1 MVKEPV
7 NHEAQGR
14 LLEVP
19 ASEAAPFPSPLSS
32 AIILTFAIKEIVP
45 LVIPPHLPQTRAAA
59 LVANRSGPTL
69 VDMQATLQC
78 KTPLFA
84 DTRSE
89 FDLGNHTLGIP
100 NARLHDPEFCML
112 ARSNDIFAYLPGTLS
127 GVWEGSYL
135 VRQFMSPYHGHMA
148 GAESEEDIFH
158 ERYCRFRLSKADAM
172 RDNGVSVLSPSS
184 TSSPN
189 RRRYI

>member
-1 MVKEPV
+1 MIEQPV
-7 NHEAQGR
+7 NHVAQEKF
-14 LLEVP
+14 LEVP
-19 ASEAAPFPSPLSS
+19 ASEVAPFPSPLSC

-84 DTRSE
+84 DIHPE
-89 FDLGNHTLGIP
+89 FDLGNHTSGML

-112 ARSNDIFAYLPGTLS
+112 APSNNEIFAYLPGVLS

-135 VRQFMSPYHGHMA
+135 VRQFMSSYHDHMA
-148 GAESEEDIFH
+148 GAKSEKDIFD

-172 RDNGVSVLSPSS
+172 RNHGVSVLFPSS
-184 TSSPN
+184 TSSP
-189 RRRYI
+189 RYI